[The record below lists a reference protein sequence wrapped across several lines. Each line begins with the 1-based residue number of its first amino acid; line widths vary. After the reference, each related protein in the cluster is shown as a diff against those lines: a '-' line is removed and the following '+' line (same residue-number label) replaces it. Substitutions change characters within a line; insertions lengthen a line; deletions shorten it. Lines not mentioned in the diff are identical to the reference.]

1 MNALVFSLSVLVLRI
16 LPKYEALFQDVGMA
30 LTLAKQKIL
39 LKYFHCIQANVLVFS
54 VVALVLRYVCEFFE
68 TRYFYLA

>member
-1 MNALVFSLSVLVLRI
+1 MKPYF
-16 LPKYEALFQDVGMA
+16 KTMA

-39 LKYFHCIQANVLVFS
+39 LKYFHCIQTNVLVFS

-68 TRYFYLA
+68 TRYFYLV